1 MQLYCCC
8 TKATVLLIGDHRSNV
23 SNATRCS
30 AGHHECVYAPA
41 CYSNSTCGYC
51 VSNMYTLKYSTWIYN
66 KVLFALGHLKLGYEF
81 TTVNDTATIL
91 KIETW
96 TENYIVFEFDM

>member
-1 MQLYCCC
+1 
-8 TKATVLLIGDHRSNV
+8 
-23 SNATRCS
+23 
-30 AGHHECVYAPA
+30 
-41 CYSNSTCGYC
+41 
-51 VSNMYTLKYSTWIYN
+51 MYTLKYSTWIYN